1 MKVLLKATMAF
12 LLLMAVK
19 VNASEY
25 RVVDGDT
32 LKDSDSGYIRL
43 IGIDTP
49 EIKGACKYE
58 KDKAIEAKKYLQS
71 IVDSSKE
78 IKVVGNKT
86 DKYGR
91 LLALVYA
98 DGVSVSGLMLQSGLA
113 RVYYSGH
120 REGWCD
126 DK

>member
-1 MKVLLKATMAF
+1 MKVLTKAITVF

-19 VNASEY
+19 ANAGEY
-25 RVVDGDT
+25 VVVDGDT
-32 LKDSDSGYIRL
+32 IKNSDSGYIRI

-49 EIKGACKYE
+49 EIKGQCKSE
-58 KDKAIEAKKYLQS
+58 KDKAVQAKKYLQS
-71 IVDSSKE
+71 VLESSKE

-98 DGVSVSGLMLQSGLA
+98 DGVSVSGLMLQANLA
-113 RVYYSGH
+113 RVYDGGK
-120 REGWCD
+120 RESWCS
-126 DK
+126 